1 MQKRNKGKDKE
12 QKMLDAKFEKY
23 AAMLPQSYKDQFKT
37 NVKKPTQQQ
46 KVKEAV
52 RQGRKVEVVQK
63 GQGNKNDYVSNV
75 GKLLNEDFEIKEV
88 PREIAIQVIQARNEK
103 KLSQE
108 QLANKVHEN
117 IAAIKDLENCQGQY
131 NPKLVE
137 KIEKTL
143 GVKFDRSW
151 KK

>member
-1 MQKRNKGKDKE
+1 MI
-12 QKMLDAKFEKY
+12 Y
-23 AAMLPQSYKDQFKT
+23 
-37 NVKKPTQQQ
+37 V
-46 KVKEAV
+46 
-52 RQGRKVEVVQK
+52 VEVNFDGMIGYTKTYRVEA
-63 GQGNKNDYVSNV
+63 DS
-75 GKLLNEDFEIKEV
+75 ESEA
-88 PREIAIQVIQARNEK
+88 REIALQVVQARNEK

-137 KIEKTL
+137 KIERTL